1 MKYNLIHTK
10 LKDKSNINLNNY
22 KILELFKL
30 SAGNKIYN
38 LDYNII
44 KKESL
49 NKILEISY
57 YKKFIKENIGKM
69 LYKNNRNNKKIKIFN
84 KIFISRNKERA
95 KIFINNKQYE

>member
-1 MKYNLIHTK
+1 M
-10 LKDKSNINLNNY
+10 NNY

-69 LYKNNRNNKKIKIFN
+69 LYKNNGNNKKKIYLIKYLFLEI
-84 KIFISRNKERA
+84 RKEL
-95 KIFINNKQYE
+95 K